1 MAVTHQTDAMNDLQQ
16 AFETASPVALVTG
29 SGAPRVGRAIALEL
43 ARHGCRIA
51 VHANSSVDEARQ
63 AAEAIQDQHQR
74 EAIVTGGAV
83 EEDGVAERLVEET
96 VDAFGRLDILV
107 NSAAIWWPTKLENVT
122 ADEIRRY
129 FDVNTVGSFLCARA
143 AANVMRSQPA
153 GGSIVN
159 LGDWATV
166 RPYLDHAAYFPS
178 KGAVDVMTRSL
189 AVEFATRN
197 QRIRVNCV
205 KPGPV
210 LLDDEVADQK
220 RRKLCA
226 STLGGDIGTAEHVAH
241 AVRFLC
247 ENTFVNGV
255 CLPVDGGR
263 SIFSPDGL
271 QVGENTG

>member
-1 MAVTHQTDAMNDLQQ
+1 MSELQQ
-16 AFETASPVALVTG
+16 VFDCEAPVALVTG

-43 ARHGCRIA
+43 AARGCRIA
-51 VHANSSVDEARQ
+51 LHAHESA
-63 AAEAIQDQHQR
+63 R
-74 EAIVTGGAV
+74 EAERVSRDIADRFDTETVVTTGPLEQDSV
-83 EEDGVAERLVEET
+83 PPRLVAET
-96 VDAFGRLDILV
+96 HQAFGRLDILV
-107 NSAAIWWPTKLENVT
+107 NSAAIWSPTPLGKIT
-122 ADEIRRY
+122 AKEIRHY
-129 FDVNTVGSFLCARA
+129 FDVNTIACFLCARA
-143 AANVMRSQPA
+143 AADVMADQPR

-189 AVEFATRN
+189 AVEFANRN
-197 QRIRVNCV
+197 PAIRVNCV

-210 LLDDEVADQK
+210 LLDDEVSEPQ
-220 RRKLCA
+220 RNKLRQ
-226 STLGGDIGTAEHVAH
+226 STLTGDIGTAEHVAH

-263 SIFSPDGL
+263 SIFARDGL